1 MLQSKHYQSNYLW
14 CQIISYT
21 EYIKNCYNLGP
32 SYRLGLRSIQKKYFI
47 KTIFCLFN
55 KNYLLKVEVSLFSNK
70 EHFQH
75 MNFGQNKLIYAVTV
89 VQVLIIAHNSILKL
103 LVNKHLH

>member
-14 CQIISYT
+14 CQMISYT
-21 EYIKNCYNLGP
+21 EYIKKLLQSGAK
-32 SYRLGLRSIQKKYFI
+32 LQTWFKEHTKKYFI
-47 KTIFCLFN
+47 KTIFFLFN

-75 MNFGQNKLIYAVTV
+75 INFGQNKLTYICRHCCAGANHCTRFN
-89 VQVLIIAHNSILKL
+89 LEIDR
-103 LVNKHLH
+103 